1 MKILFITHT
10 RIGDAVMSTGLL
22 RHLVEIYPAAR
33 FTIVCGP
40 LAAPL
45 FAAVPNCDRVI
56 VMTKRPYDAHWFT
69 LWTDVRR
76 TRWDIAVDLRRSLI
90 TYLIPCRQR
99 FVLGPIAAG
108 QHHVRHLSAL
118 LKIEPPPSPHIY
130 VSPQHRARAEA
141 LVPDGPPVLALAPL
155 AADPAKTWP
164 LASFEALAVMLMSG
178 GLCAG
183 WRIALIGGPN
193 DAASAADLAMA
204 VPGCITIFNE
214 PDLLT
219 VAAVLARARAFIGN
233 DSGLGHMAAAVGIP
247 TLAIFGP
254 TDPSRYG
261 PWGGQVVIA
270 PKGDLSAL
278 SVAAVGE
285 AFKRLV

>member
-1 MKILFITHT
+1 
-10 RIGDAVMSTGLL
+10 
-22 RHLVEIYPAAR
+22 
-33 FTIVCGP
+33 
-40 LAAPL
+40 
-45 FAAVPNCDRVI
+45 
-56 VMTKRPYDAHWFT
+56 MTKRRYDAHWLT
-69 LWTDVRR
+69 LWNEVRG

-90 TYLIPCRQR
+90 TYLLSCRQR

-108 QHHVRHLSAL
+108 QHHVGHLSAL
-118 LKIEPPPSPHIY
+118 LKIEPPLSPYIY
-130 VSPQHRARAEA
+130 VGPQHRARAA
-141 LVPDGPPVLALAPL
+141 ARVPDGAPVLALAPI

-164 LASFEALAVMLMSG
+164 LASFKALATMLTSEG
-178 GLCAG
+178 VCAG
-183 WRIALIGGPN
+183 WRIVLIGGPN
-193 DAASAADLAMA
+193 DAALVADLAA
-204 VPGCITIFNE
+204 AIPDCVPIFNE

-233 DSGLGHMAAAVGIP
+233 DSGLSHMAAAMGVP

-254 TDPSRYG
+254 TDPARYG

-270 PKGDLSAL
+270 PKGDLAAL

>member
-22 RHLVEIYPAAR
+22 RHLVETCPAAR

-69 LWTDVRR
+69 LWKEVRR
-76 TRWDIAVDLRRSLI
+76 TRWDVAIDLRRSLI

-118 LKIEPPPSPHIY
+118 LKIEPPLAPHIY
-130 VSPQHRARAEA
+130 VGPHHRARAA
-141 LVPDGPPVLALAPL
+141 LLIPDGPPVLALAPI

-164 LASFEALAVMLMSG
+164 LTCFKTLAATLTSE
-178 GLCAG
+178 G
-183 WRIALIGGPN
+183 WRVVLIGGPS
-193 DAASAADLAMA
+193 DAALAADLAAA
-204 VPGCITIFNE
+204 VPGCMTIFNE

-219 VAAVLARARAFIGN
+219 VAAALARARAFVGN
-233 DSGLGHMAAAVGIP
+233 DSGLSHMAAAMGVP

-254 TDPSRYG
+254 TDPTRYG

-270 PKGDLSAL
+270 PKGDLAAL